1 MITKNEN
8 LQCADDV
15 NMTWSE
21 VKFVWEHASRVAE
34 TESVRTLSVL
44 TDVRITLA
52 KVRENISGF
61 RRDKQMYP

>member
-21 VKFVWEHASRVAE
+21 VKSWEHASRVAE
-34 TESVRTLSVL
+34 TESVLTLSVL